1 MSMLRFFNLLF
12 FLFLMLAVWS
22 QEKDSVVEIK
32 IPTSY
37 GDFVFKSYHLSAHS
51 EGYSGSWHLT
61 KLDEAIEK
69 EAELKK
75 ILKDKVIVK
84 LEVSPKGELLSYSLY
99 KPGKLES
106 FNVFAIKLM
115 DELIQ
120 NAKDQKVAL
129 GSYFGEDGTKLIPIH
144 FSIN

>member
-1 MSMLRFFNLLF
+1 MHRFFNLLL
-12 FLFLMLAVWS
+12 FLFWMSTVWS

-37 GDFVFKSYHLSAHS
+37 GDFVFKNYHPSAHS

-75 ILKDKVIVK
+75 IVKDKVIVK

-106 FNVFAIKLM
+106 FNVFVIKLM

-120 NAKDQKVAL
+120 NAKEQKVAL
-129 GSYFGEDGTKLIPIH
+129 GSFFGQNGTKLIPIN
-144 FSIN
+144 FSVN